1 MALLKI
7 LLRFPTMKTKRTYK
21 DDLDNSAGSGKC
33 TFSRVDLNKSI
44 NVYL

>member
-1 MALLKI
+1 
-7 LLRFPTMKTKRTYK
+7 MKTKRTYK

-44 NVYL
+44 NIYLQTFIIYTEK